1 MKLDDVLQDHDYGPG
16 DTNGNRLNDYIQSRE
31 VQRLTPD
38 DAEVIGVDS
47 RGIVVLGSDEETQ
60 VYYAKLSV
68 DGELEYFSSK
78 SMFGGDVERHVEVIA
93 DRFDKWRWLSED
105 AREPFTE
112 G

>member
-1 MKLDDVLQDHDYGPG
+1 MKHDDVLQSQDYGAG
-16 DTNGNRLNDYIQSRE
+16 DTNGNRLDDYIQSQE

-38 DAEVIGVDS
+38 DVEVIGVDS
-47 RGIVVLGSDEETQ
+47 RGIVVFGSDEESQ

-78 SMFGGDVERHVEVIA
+78 SMFGGDRLRHVEVIA
-93 DRFDKWRWLSED
+93 KRFDKWRWLPED
-105 AREPFTE
+105 VLEALNE